1 MKGLS
6 AELQQYSWVQ
16 EVVISDNSM
25 DTALKKRKRG
35 KKKREGVPK
44 RIQMGLHYF
53 KSEYK
58 KNISWSSYGKRSS
71 RSQ

>member
-35 KKKREGVPK
+35 KKREGVPK

>member
-25 DTALKKRKRG
+25 DTALKKG
-35 KKKREGVPK
+35 KEEKKGR
-44 RIQMGLHYF
+44 RT
-53 KSEYK
+53 
-58 KNISWSSYGKRSS
+58 
-71 RSQ
+71 

>member
-35 KKKREGVPK
+35 KKREGVPK
-44 RIQMGLHYF
+44 RIQMGLHYL

-58 KNISWSSYGKRSS
+58 KKYLVVKLC
-71 RSQ
+71 